1 MTASRLD
8 TSDGAH
14 QGDADPSGRRD
25 DWDSVDWDN
34 VPFVCVHVSRPG
46 PGWRG
51 AFGRVPWIRAAVIAA
66 AGIGAARIAALRFL
80 PVRRSL
86 ARRLE
91 RRRSS
96 QLSQVCEVVS

>member
-1 MTASRLD
+1 MTARRLD

-14 QGDADPSGRRD
+14 QGDADPSGWRD

-66 AGIGAARIAALRFL
+66 AVAAGIGAAVLAAPRFL
-80 PVRRSL
+80 PV
-86 ARRLE
+86 
-91 RRRSS
+91 
-96 QLSQVCEVVS
+96 

>member
-34 VPFVCVHVSRPG
+34 VPSLVPEESTDEHLKIL
-46 PGWRG
+46 
-51 AFGRVPWIRAAVIAA
+51 AAIARVFSDDRVRSSIHSAQEP
-66 AGIGAARIAALRFL
+66 ARIRE
-80 PVRRSL
+80 VL
-86 ARRLE
+86 AGNR
-91 RRRSS
+91 
-96 QLSQVCEVVS
+96 VFG